1 MNILLINHYAGSP
14 DMGMEFRPYY
24 FAREW
29 IRLGHKVDIIAADYS
44 HLRRSNPSVARDW
57 EKQDIDGITYHW
69 IKTGSY
75 EGNGV
80 SRALTMERFVRKIWE
95 YAGWIVRDIAPDL
108 VICSSTYPLDT
119 YAGQRIRSMAGR
131 MGRKKPLLVQ
141 EVHDMWPSTLT
152 EIGGMSRTNPFV
164 VAMQIAENS
173 AYRNSDHVI
182 AMQPFSEPYMR
193 EHGLRAGKF
202 THIPLG
208 IDLSEW
214 ERAEE
219 LDPGHKSAISGLRE
233 RYPFILGYFG
243 GHAMSNALD
252 VLMDTAALS
261 KERGMPVGFV
271 LVGSGVEKQ
280 GLMERA
286 EAEGLDNTLF
296 LPPVPKTQIP
306 ALTECFDAIYIGLKR
321 SPLYEKFGLCMNK
334 MADSMMSGR
343 PVICSI
349 TAPSTWVT
357 ESGCGITV
365 PAEDPGAVLDAVAEI
380 EKMSP
385 EEKRFM
391 GEKGRRYCEERL
403 EVGYLAGKMLQA
415 CGGNQ

>member
-14 DMGMEFRPYY
+14 EMGMEFRPWY

-29 IRLGHKVDIIAADYS
+29 IKLGHKVDIIAADFS
-44 HLRRSNPSVARDW
+44 HLRRKNPEVARDW
-57 EKQDIDGITYHW
+57 QKEDIDGITYHW
-69 IKTGSY
+69 IKTGTY

-80 SRALTMERFVRKIWE
+80 SRALTMERFTRRIWE
-95 YAGWIVRDIAPDL
+95 YSGWIVRDLRPDI

-119 YAGQRIRSMAGR
+119 YAGQRIRSTAER
-131 MGRKKPLLVQ
+131 MGMKKPVLVQ

-152 EIGGMSRTNPFV
+152 EIGGMSKANPFV
-164 VAMQIAENS
+164 VVMQAAENS
-173 AYRNSDHVI
+173 AYRHSDRVI

-193 EHGLRAGKF
+193 EHGLAEGKF

-214 ERAEE
+214 DNAAELERSHSEAIEE
-219 LDPGHKSAISGLRE
+219 FRK

-261 KERGMPVGFV
+261 KERGKSFGFV
-271 LVGSGVEKQ
+271 LVGSGVEKP
-280 GLMERA
+280 GLMGRA
-286 EAEGLDNTLF
+286 EAEGLDNVLF
-296 LPPVPKTQIP
+296 LDPVPKTQIP
-306 ALTECFDAIYIGLKR
+306 ALTDMFDAIYIGLKR

-334 MADSMMSGR
+334 MADSMMSGK

-365 PAEDPGAVLDAVAEI
+365 PAEEPEAVLEAAGRI
-380 EKMSP
+380 AAMGG
-385 EEKRFM
+385 EERRLM
-391 GEKGRRYCEERL
+391 GEKGRKYCEENL
-403 EVGYLAGKMLQA
+403 EVGYLAEKMLNA
-415 CGGNQ
+415 CCGNN

>member
-44 HLRRSNPSVARDW
+44 HLRRRNPQVRRDW
-57 EKQDIDGITYHW
+57 ETEVIDGITYHW
-69 IKTGSY
+69 VKTGSY

-80 SRALTMERFVRKIWE
+80 ARALTMERFVRKIWQ
-95 YAGWIVRDIAPDL
+95 YAGWIVRTLSPDA

-119 YAGQRIRSMAGR
+119 YAGQKIRSTAEH
-131 MGRKKPLLVQ
+131 MGRKKPVLIH

-152 EIGGMSRTNPFV
+152 EIGGMSKTNPFV

-182 AMQPFSEPYMR
+182 GMAPFSEPYMR
-193 EHGLRAGKF
+193 EHGLRPGRF

-214 ERAEE
+214 DQREE
-219 LDPGHKSAISGLRE
+219 LEEEHRE
-233 RYPFILGYFG
+233 KIAEHRKRYPFILGYFG

-252 VLMDTAALS
+252 VLIDTAALS
-261 KERGMPVGFV
+261 KKRSLPVGYV
-271 LVGSGVEKQ
+271 LVGKGVEKE

-286 EAEGLDNTLF
+286 AREGLDNVLF

-306 ALTECFDAIYIGLKR
+306 ALTERFDAIYIGLKR

-334 MADSMMSGR
+334 MADSMMAGR
-343 PVICSI
+343 PVICSM
-349 TAPSTWVT
+349 TLPSTWVSD
-357 ESGCGITV
+357 SGCGITV
-365 PAEDPGAVLDAVAEI
+365 PAEDPEGILEAVERVAA
-380 EKMSP
+380 MSD
-385 EEKRFM
+385 EEKRLM
-391 GEKGRRYCEERL
+391 GEKGRKYCEENL
-403 EVGYLAGKMLQA
+403 EVGYLAEKLLRESIKA
-415 CGGNQ
+415 